1 MKLLSS
7 FLALFLGK
15 AACDLWLAAVA
26 LVLITDE
33 GILVDSQTLDIVT
46 LKNRVIEVTKG
57 LNEDALLEVSEDSNY
72 TSYQS
77 EAFFRLSQ
85 QVNVDAFTDAKIVQ
99 YYTLY
104 CIYYATNA
112 VANEITD
119 NDIRFEN
126 ITVPGWLVS
135 TNWRD
140 ATNVDPCGVS
150 TITLT
155 SGTTETSIATILS
168 ATVIAG
174 WYGVVCDTGG
184 RIVALELFSN
194 LMTGEWPEEI
204 VLLASDGPF
213 STGAGSLE
221 RLDLYDNEFLSNGGD
236 STWMSDLGSNMSEL
250 RNELRGYC
258 PALKLSV

>member
-7 FLALFLGK
+7 FSALFLGK
-15 AACDLWLAAVA
+15 VVCDLWLAAVA
-26 LVLITDE
+26 LVLISDE
-33 GILVDSQTLDIVT
+33 AILVNSQTLDIMT

-77 EAFFRLSQ
+77 EAFLRLSQ

-126 ITVPGWLVS
+126 ITLPGWLVS
-135 TNWRD
+135 TGWRD

-155 SGTTETSIATILS
+155 SGTTETSIATTLS
-168 ATVIAG
+168 ETVVAG
-174 WYGVVCDTGG
+174 WFGVVCDTGG

-221 RLDLYDNEFLSNGGD
+221 RLDLFDNEFLSNGGD

-250 RNELRGYC
+250 
-258 PALKLSV
+258 